1 MSITLWGFWVPWS
14 GVPFGNL
21 GGISGGSWVNFGC
34 EGYLFW
40 GLSVTYWVF
49 EYLLESRGSWVWVLW
64 GVPLE
69 VPEVPSR
76 GQGFLWRSLC
86 IFVRS
91 GCTIWRSGYFWGSRG
106 PLGS

>member
-1 MSITLWGFWVPWS
+1 MRITLWGFWVPWS

-40 GLSVTYWVF
+40 GLWVTYWVF
-49 EYLLESRGSWVWVLW
+49 EYLLGSRGSWDLELW

-76 GQGFLWRSLC
+76 GR
-86 IFVRS
+86 
-91 GCTIWRSGYFWGSRG
+91 GSYGG
-106 PLGS
+106 PCVYLLGLGAQFGDLVTFGGPGAP